1 MTQSAAIR
9 KATYHLY
16 TFTISKLISTFG
28 SSVYTFG
35 ISLYV
40 LALTGSAA
48 NFAINLIFSIL
59 PRTVLA
65 PFAGYAADKYS
76 KKTIVI
82 VSQLASALAV
92 GALLLYSASVG
103 LSLPAI
109 YTTTALLSVS
119 SMFASVT
126 FSASIAN
133 LIDPE
138 RIQKAIGFN
147 QSALSIAAI
156 GGPVVGG
163 MLFGFVSM
171 NVFLLIQIAGYLLAL
186 LLEATMNFKLF
197 SAKVEAAADD
207 KKSMMQSMKE
217 GVAYLKTNRV
227 IMVIVST
234 AIGLNFFFSALM
246 IGLPFIAVQQMKVE
260 AVHFGFIEAMVAV
273 GMLLASI
280 YFSLRKE
287 VKYPLLFSKRALF
300 AMSIILAGL
309 ALPLMLDMSYR
320 ANVLYFIVLMFA
332 FGISNVFVNTPIGV
346 MMQKDV
352 EEEYRGRV
360 FGILESM
367 AMAMMPLGYL
377 LFGLLYDS
385 VPAEYVVLGSSLCLI
400 GLVAYMIRPN
410 IIREAYPELAAVLQ
424 KKPATRS
431 TTST

>member
-1 MTQSAAIR
+1 MTRSAAIR

-16 TFTISKLISTFG
+16 TLTISKLISTFG

-48 NFAINLIFSIL
+48 DFAINLILSIL
-59 PRTVLA
+59 PRTILA

-76 KKTIVI
+76 KKMIVI
-82 VSQLASALAV
+82 VSQLASAFAV
-92 GALLLYSASVG
+92 GALLLYSAAEG

-109 YTTTALLSVS
+109 YTATALLSVS

-138 RIQKAIGFN
+138 RLQKAIGFN

-171 NVFLLIQIAGYLLAL
+171 NVFLLIQIVGYLLAL
-186 LLEATMNFKLF
+186 ALEATMDFKLF
-197 SAKVEAAADD
+197 SKKAEAKASD
-207 KKSMMQSMKE
+207 KKPMMESMKE
-217 GVAYLKTNRV
+217 GAAYLKTNRV

-300 AMSIILAGL
+300 AMSIILAGI
-309 ALPLMLDMSYR
+309 ALPLMLDMSYG
-320 ANVLYFIVLMFA
+320 ANVFYFIVLMFA
-332 FGISNVFVNTPIGV
+332 FGIANVFVNTPIGV

-377 LFGLLYDS
+377 LFGLLYDK

-410 IIREAYPELAAVLQ
+410 IIREAYPELDTGLQ
-424 KKPATRS
+424 KKPIH
-431 TTST
+431 

>member
-1 MTQSAAIR
+1 MASVTTIR
-9 KATYHLY
+9 RATYHLY
-16 TFTISKLISTFG
+16 TFTISKIISTFG
-28 SSVYTFG
+28 NSVYTFG

-48 NFAINLIFSIL
+48 NFAVNLIFSIL
-59 PRTVLA
+59 PRTLLA

-76 KKTIVI
+76 KKMIVL
-82 VSQLASALAV
+82 VAQFASALAV
-92 GALLLYSASVG
+92 GALLFYSAAEG

-109 YTTTALLSVS
+109 YTTTALLSIS

-133 LIDPE
+133 LIDPD

-171 NVFLLIQIAGYLLAL
+171 NVFLVIQIVGYLLAL
-186 LLEATMNFKLF
+186 FLEATMDFKLF
-197 SAKVEAAADD
+197 STKAESSNDD
-207 KKSMMQSMKE
+207 KISMLQSMKE
-217 GVAYLKTNRV
+217 GFAYLKTNRV
-227 IMVIVST
+227 IMVIIST

-260 AVHFGFIEAMVAV
+260 AAHFGLIEAMVAV

-280 YFSLRKE
+280 YFSIRKE
-287 VKYPLLFSKRALF
+287 VTYPLLFSKRALF
-300 AMSIILAGL
+300 AMSLILAGL
-309 ALPLMLDMSYR
+309 ALPLIWEMSYG
-320 ANVLYFIVLMFA
+320 ANVIYFIVLMFA

-352 EEEYRGRV
+352 VEEYRGRV

-377 LFGLLYDS
+377 LFGLLYDR

-400 GLVAYMIRPN
+400 GLVAWMIRPE
-410 IIREAYPELAAVLQ
+410 IIREAYPELGSRLG
-424 KKPATRS
+424 KKQS
-431 TTST
+431 I